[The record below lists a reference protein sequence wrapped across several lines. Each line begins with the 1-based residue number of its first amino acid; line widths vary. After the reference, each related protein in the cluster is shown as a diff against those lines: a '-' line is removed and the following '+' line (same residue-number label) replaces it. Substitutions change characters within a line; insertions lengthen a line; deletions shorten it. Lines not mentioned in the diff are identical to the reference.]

1 MRAALLMAFIFGLSS
16 VVDAQESVL
25 DRRIKA
31 GTPGAAA
38 VWLPDAVSSGMFAW
52 RIAESAGVPLVFEA
66 SPLDYR
72 DPAIVAQRFDLDG
85 LTVREALDSLVAQ
98 DQRYRWET
106 RDGVV
111 VIRPNQIIADAG
123 DALNQRVVA
132 VRVERVGLEDV
143 LTRATAAV
151 VGRGVSPTSLPP
163 TTARQ
168 EFALDAPSGTVLD
181 LLVAAA
187 RAHGR
192 VMWLTPDAARGPD
205 QSGFSIGFRT
215 FADAADGV
223 PNGAAR

>member
-1 MRAALLMAFIFGLSS
+1 MRIALLMAFILGLSS
-16 VVDAQESVL
+16 AVDAQDSVL

-31 GTPGAAA
+31 STPGAAV

-72 DPAIVAQRFDLDG
+72 DPAIVAHRLDLDG
-85 LTVREALDSLVAQ
+85 LTVREALDALTAQ
-98 DQRYRWET
+98 DPRYRWLQ
-106 RDGVV
+106 RDGVI
-111 VIRPNQIIADAG
+111 VIRPIGVLADAG
-123 DALNQRVVA
+123 DALNQRIVG
-132 VRVERVGLEDV
+132 VRGERVNLEDV
-143 LTRATAAV
+143 LAGANAAV
-151 VGRGVSPTSLPP
+151 VGRGASPTSLPP
-163 TTARQ
+163 TAARQ

>member
-1 MRAALLMAFIFGLSS
+1 MRAALLMAFILGLSS
-16 VVDAQESVL
+16 GVDAQESVL

-31 GTPGAAA
+31 RAPGAAV

-85 LTVREALDSLVAQ
+85 LTVRAALDALMAQ
-98 DQRYRWET
+98 DPRYQWLQ
-106 RDGVV
+106 RDGVI
-111 VIRPNQIIADAG
+111 VIRPIGVLADAG
-123 DALNQRVVA
+123 DALNQRIVG
-132 VRVERVGLEDV
+132 VRGERVGLEEV

-151 VGRGVSPTSLPP
+151 VGREVSPTSLPP

-205 QSGFSIGFRT
+205 QRDFSIGFRI